1 MQKIICFVMLVMLQ
15 FGCDN
20 SPLEKNKIDRLV
32 ENIGAEKTEK
42 LLQLINQADDEKFNT
57 SKNNKPY
64 DLDDEMAK
72 LHVRYMIGGKP
83 CQP

>member
-1 MQKIICFVMLVMLQ
+1 MKKIICFIVLVMLQ

-42 LLQLINQADDEKFNT
+42 LLQIIDQVDDEKFNT

-64 DLDDEMAK
+64 DLDDEKKAAISILK
-72 LHVRYMIGGKP
+72 QI
-83 CQP
+83 

>member
-1 MQKIICFVMLVMLQ
+1 MRKIICFIVLVMLQ

-42 LLQLINQADDEKFNT
+42 LLQIIDQADD
-57 SKNNKPY
+57 
-64 DLDDEMAK
+64 
-72 LHVRYMIGGKP
+72 
-83 CQP
+83 